1 MKREKKSGTATTV
14 LGKKIRTVV
23 KQAAM
28 AKVSLSGGF
37 MESFMILNIIN
48 FADAARREKDVVLWN
63 MRRVLSP

>member
-14 LGKKIRTVV
+14 VL
-23 KQAAM
+23 QAAM

-48 FADAARREKDVVLWN
+48 FADAVRREKDVVLWDV
-63 MRRVLSP
+63 RSVSSL